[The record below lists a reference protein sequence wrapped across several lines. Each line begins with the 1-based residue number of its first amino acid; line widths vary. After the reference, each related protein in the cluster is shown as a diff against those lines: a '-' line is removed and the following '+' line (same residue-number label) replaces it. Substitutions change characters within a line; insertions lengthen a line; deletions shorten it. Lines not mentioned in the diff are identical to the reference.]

1 MKMFSQLNHGKF
13 VLIETYWN
21 VNILYPSWL
30 KMAFS
35 INRNIL
41 ECKYTIGITDEYLK
55 ILVLIET
62 YWNVN
67 VIINHGQLPYMIR
80 INRNIL
86 ECKSDA

>member
-1 MKMFSQLNHGKF
+1 MFSQLNHGKF

-41 ECKYTIGITDEYLK
+41 ECKCALYATVDTFTT
-55 ILVLIET
+55 VLIET

-67 VIINHGQLPYMIR
+67 IQ
-80 INRNIL
+80 
-86 ECKSDA
+86 